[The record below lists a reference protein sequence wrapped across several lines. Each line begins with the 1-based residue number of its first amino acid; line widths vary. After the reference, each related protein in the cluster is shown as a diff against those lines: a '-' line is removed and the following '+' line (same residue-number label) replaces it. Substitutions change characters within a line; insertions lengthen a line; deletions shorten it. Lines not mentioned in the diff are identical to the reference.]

1 MFCVNCT
8 YGDSTPATHDV
19 VGTGPKCCYD
29 NDCDTG
35 NCKMI
40 IKTFVKNQLI
50 DGWVTLTNTGDENII
65 YGPFKTEAEAQN
77 WLPNLVGGEVL
88 PIFVPSFNK
97 G

>member
-19 VGTGPKCCYD
+19 VGIGPKCCYD

-35 NCKMI
+35 NCKNI
-40 IKTFVKNQLI
+40 ISQFVKNQLI

-65 YGPFKTEAEAQN
+65 YGPFKQRRKTGFVT
-77 WLPNLVGGEVL
+77 LLVAKCFQFTFQVL
-88 PIFVPSFNK
+88 IRGNR
-97 G
+97 